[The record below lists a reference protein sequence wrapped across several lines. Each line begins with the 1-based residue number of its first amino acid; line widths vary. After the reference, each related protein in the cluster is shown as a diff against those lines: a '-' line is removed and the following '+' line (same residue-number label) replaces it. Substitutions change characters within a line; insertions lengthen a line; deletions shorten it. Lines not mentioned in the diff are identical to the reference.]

1 MTNVPRQP
9 NALPASVPSGT
20 PTTLATVKPA
30 KTMLRA
36 NPRRS
41 GAAEAGAETAV
52 LESEKSWWHRRFRRR
67 QAQPG
72 RAGTDRRP
80 CWPSKAAV
88 VLEALTTRTA
98 VEVAAPDT
106 GSVQEDVQSLLRS
119 AFAVL
124 RSGRQKVVLS
134 LMAEAQLSEEFAVA
148 FREQFIS
155 RRRKALTDLIQRGI
169 ERGQLEADV
178 DVEFLA
184 DMIYGP
190 MWYRLLNRHAPI
202 DDAFADRLSAFVL
215 GRATDPRSERKRR

>member
-1 MTNVPRQP
+1 MVTHK
-9 NALPASVPSGT
+9 NAPATS
-20 PTTLATVKPA
+20 A
-30 KTMLRA
+30 
-36 NPRRS
+36 
-41 GAAEAGAETAV
+41 AGAGGDKSPSLLGRPRSQAV
-52 LESEKSWWHRRFRRR
+52 DAAILEAAVTLLDERGYG
-67 QAQPG
+67 AMTVDDIAA
-72 RAGTDRRP
+72 RAGVGKQTIYRR
-80 CWPSKAAV
+80 WPSKAAV

-98 VEVAAPDT
+98 AEVAAPDT
-106 GSVQEDVQSLLRS
+106 GSVQEDVQSLLRN

-148 FREQFIS
+148 FREQFIA

-190 MWYRLLNRHAPI
+190 MWYRLLNRHAPL

-215 GRATDPRSERKRR
+215 GGATNPSSGRKRR

>member
-1 MTNVPRQP
+1 MVAQKIPR
-9 NALPASVPSGT
+9 
-20 PTTLATVKPA
+20 ATS
-30 KTMLRA
+30 T
-36 NPRRS
+36 
-41 GAAEAGAETAV
+41 AGARGDRSPSVLGRPRSEAV
-52 LESEKSWWHRRFRRR
+52 DAAILEAAVTLLDERGYGVMTVDDIAAHAGVGKQTIYRR
-67 QAQPG
+67 
-72 RAGTDRRP
+72 
-80 CWPSKAAV
+80 WPSKAAV

-148 FREQFIS
+148 FREQFIA

-215 GRATDPRSERKRR
+215 GRATDPRRDRKRR